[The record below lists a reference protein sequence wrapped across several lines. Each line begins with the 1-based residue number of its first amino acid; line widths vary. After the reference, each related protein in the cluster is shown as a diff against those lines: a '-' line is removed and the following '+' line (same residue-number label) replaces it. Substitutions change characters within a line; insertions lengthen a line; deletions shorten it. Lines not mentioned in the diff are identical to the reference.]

1 MCIRDSPYSSPGVLG
16 RSGTAWAGVCGAFR
30 FWRNPCHARCP
41 LSLWNPPGD
50 FTLAAL
56 GSRGVLA
63 SSTFPLSSS
72 ASDGLSGEESEADTS
87 PPDSPAEAEEESGRV
102 ELARTPREP
111 RAAKVKSPGGFH
123 RGQRAWQGFRQKRK
137 IPQTPAQAVPLL
149 PKTPGEEYGTPRV
162 AELNAWEME
171 EALVGGGGGAL
182 GASGKVVERRV
193 SLGDGEK
200 GATAPVSA
208 ATLPRPARRGGK
220 RSGLRS
226 GKTRGMPD
234 HNPAG
239 ASQGTAPWL

>member
-1 MCIRDSPYSSPGVLG
+1 M
-16 RSGTAWAGVCGAFR
+16 
-30 FWRNPCHARCP
+30 
-41 LSLWNPPGD
+41 
-50 FTLAAL
+50 
-56 GSRGVLA
+56 
-63 SSTFPLSSS
+63 
-72 ASDGLSGEESEADTS
+72 
-87 PPDSPAEAEEESGRV
+87 

-111 RAAKVKSPGGFH
+111 RVAKGKPPGGFH

-137 IPQTPAQAVPLL
+137 IPHTPAQAVPLL

-162 AELNAWEME
+162 ADLNAWETE

-182 GASGKVVERRV
+182 GASGEVVERRV

-220 RSGLRS
+220 RRRGTPVPRSGLRS
-226 GKTRGMPD
+226 GKARGMPD